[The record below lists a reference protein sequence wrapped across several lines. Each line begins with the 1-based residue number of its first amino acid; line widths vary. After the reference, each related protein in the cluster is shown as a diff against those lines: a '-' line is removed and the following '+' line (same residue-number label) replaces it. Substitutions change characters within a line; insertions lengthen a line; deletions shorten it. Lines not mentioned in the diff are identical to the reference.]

1 MRYPIVAVII
11 LLVFSGAI
19 DYYIYRVV
27 RKRCGNKRWSLIYA
41 ISAIVLLCVLIAT
54 IILPKRGGS
63 NTALECV
70 IWLLFGYLSIYI
82 PKVLFLIFD
91 LLAKIPT
98 LMNRQ
103 RLRILSY
110 AGIGLGVVVF
120 VSMWWG
126 ALFNRYNIDVVD
138 EEVEISELPAGF
150 NGFTIVQ
157 ISDLHV
163 GTFGTDDSYI
173 KKFVKEVNGLHPDLI
188 VFTGDIVN
196 RKSEELK
203 PFADA
208 LSQLKAPYGVYSILG
223 NHDYGDYSSWR
234 SDAEKAQDVQN
245 LCKMQESM
253 GWKMLNNATAW
264 IKKGNDSIALIG
276 VENVGDPPFKTYGD
290 LQKAYP
296 NLHDANVKI
305 LLTHNPAHW
314 ISEIENNID
323 NNIAL
328 TLSGH
333 THAMQ
338 ITMAG
343 WSPAAWRYRTWGGM
357 YADNSGKK
365 LYVNIGAGEVGFP
378 ARIGATPEITL
389 FTLKT
394 E

>member
-41 ISAIVLLCVLIAT
+41 ISAIFLLCVLIAT

-223 NHDYGDYSSWR
+223 NHDYGDYSSWH

-296 NLHDANVKI
+296 NLHDTNVKI